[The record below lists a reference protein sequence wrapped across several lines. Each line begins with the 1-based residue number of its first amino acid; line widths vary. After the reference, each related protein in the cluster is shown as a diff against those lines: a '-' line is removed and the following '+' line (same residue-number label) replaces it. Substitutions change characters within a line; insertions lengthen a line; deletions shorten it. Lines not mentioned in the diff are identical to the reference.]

1 MFHPLLPNVS
11 ELKDLDLENKITE
24 LGRKY
29 TFAARSGSGGLCSQ
43 ILLVLEEYKAEQQRR
58 LMERSKVSMKNQ
70 DKDLDDLINVNR

>member
-1 MFHPLLPNVS
+1 MFHPLLPNIA
-11 ELKDLDLENKITE
+11 EIKDLDLENKITE

-29 TFAARSGSGGLCSQ
+29 TFAARSGNGSLCSQ

-58 LMERSKVSMKNQ
+58 LMERSKVSIKNQ

>member
-1 MFHPLLPNVS
+1 MFHPLLPNVT

-29 TFAARSGSGGLCSQ
+29 TFAARSGNGGLCSQ

-58 LMERSKVSMKNQ
+58 LYSRSKVAMKNQ